1 MQKGAKH
8 TMADEFTISNTKQI
22 NSKIE
27 ETLRKSESNVKATFQ
42 NFSRHCRNFMSLAF
56 KITFH
61 FFHISN
67 AKSFAKMSRNKL
79 DF

>member
-8 TMADEFTISNTKQI
+8 TMADEFTISNTKQV

-56 KITFH
+56 
-61 FFHISN
+61 
-67 AKSFAKMSRNKL
+67 
-79 DF
+79 